1 MFDIE
6 NSIGFLLAKAY
17 QRGYALFKKPLEE
30 YALTPKQFSLLAF
43 LWKQDGLS
51 QIELSEK
58 CQIDRTTVGG
68 LLDRLEKQGYV
79 SRHPHPDD
87 RRAYLIRLTISG
99 KSLEKELLAIARE
112 VTDIFAAKLSSE
124 DILTLTD
131 LLRKLRY

>member
-1 MFDIE
+1 MFEIE

-17 QRGYALFKKPLEE
+17 QRGYALFKKPLEKFG
-30 YALTPKQFSLLAF
+30 LTPKQFSLLAF

-87 RRAYLIRLTISG
+87 RRAYLIRLTNSG
-99 KSLEKELLAIARE
+99 KLLEKELLVIARE
-112 VTDIFAAKLSSE
+112 VTEIFTAKLSSE
-124 DILTLTD
+124 DILTLTE
-131 LLRKLRY
+131 LLRKLRN